1 MPNCEICN
9 KNIPR
14 RTNIYNQMVCAKCAL
29 DLKRR
34 REILMHAKNKMN
46 QLNRSAY
53 QRRMELTKKKKQIL
67 QKRNTVPVRKP
78 IRFPQVP
85 THVPVRK
92 PIRFPQ
98 VPTHV
103 PVRKPIRFPQVPTH
117 APKGKPIKFPQVP
130 THVPIR
136 FPQVPT
142 HVPIRFPEV
151 PKHVPRVAPRA
162 SSKDLDQ
169 RLRLLRRQQE
179 RRR

>member
-53 QRRMELTKKKKQIL
+53 QRRMELAKKKKQIL

-85 THVPVRK
+85 IHVPE
-92 PIRFPQ
+92 
-98 VPTHV
+98 
-103 PVRKPIRFPQVPTH
+103 RKPIRFPQVPTH

-136 FPQVPT
+136 FPEVPK

-179 RRR
+179 RRRGFR

>member
-1 MPNCEICN
+1 MPNCEICK

-29 DLKRR
+29 DLKKR

-46 QLNRSAY
+46 QLNRSVY
-53 QRRMELTKKKKQIL
+53 QRRMELAKKKKQIL
-67 QKRNTVPVRKP
+67 QKRNTVFARKPIKFPQVPTNVPKGKP

-85 THVPVRK
+85 THL
-92 PIRFPQ
+92 
-98 VPTHV
+98 
-103 PVRKPIRFPQVPTH
+103 
-117 APKGKPIKFPQVP
+117 PKGKSIKFPQVP

-136 FPQVPT
+136 FPDVPK

-179 RRR
+179 RRRGFR